1 MDLDARLQL
10 NTRVLQRIDPCAL
23 HILASA
29 SFVVYYTYENEWT
42 KTSVEGPLFLYQ
54 RSEAPY
60 YGLQILNRNDPEPFY
75 VGITPSDDV
84 EISEAF
90 LIYRAHQPDDGNA
103 GDHTIYGFWI
113 FEPSQLEQLAKT
125 ITSLQEAPYPPPA
138 PTSLRADHAPTS
150 ISMDALF
157 GQPEAPTFT
166 EQERTGASILNALFR
181 EASDKNQDT
190 APEPEVPEP
199 ASQIQSTPIDL
210 DTLFG
215 TASVQESSDPMAM
228 EPVDELR
235 APKSPPTSIGD
246 TLPASQ
252 VVAGLEGH
260 LSRADFVQKLIVQ
273 LCTDQAYVEKLYAE
287 YQRGHR

>member
-125 ITSLQEAPYPPPA
+125 ITSLQKAHYPPPA
-138 PTSLRADHAPTS
+138 PPPLRVDHATNS
-150 ISMDALF
+150 ISMDSSV
-157 GQPEAPTFT
+157 GAP
-166 EQERTGASILNALFR
+166 GARPL
-181 EASDKNQDT
+181 
-190 APEPEVPEP
+190 
-199 ASQIQSTPIDL
+199 
-210 DTLFG
+210 
-215 TASVQESSDPMAM
+215 
-228 EPVDELR
+228 
-235 APKSPPTSIGD
+235 
-246 TLPASQ
+246 
-252 VVAGLEGH
+252 
-260 LSRADFVQKLIVQ
+260 
-273 LCTDQAYVEKLYAE
+273 
-287 YQRGHR
+287 

>member
-90 LIYRAHQPDDGNA
+90 LIY
-103 GDHTIYGFWI
+103 T
-113 FEPSQLEQLAKT
+113 SQTMVTLA
-125 ITSLQEAPYPPPA
+125 IIP
-138 PTSLRADHAPTS
+138 
-150 ISMDALF
+150 
-157 GQPEAPTFT
+157 FT
-166 EQERTGASILNALFR
+166 DSGS
-181 EASDKNQDT
+181 
-190 APEPEVPEP
+190 
-199 ASQIQSTPIDL
+199 
-210 DTLFG
+210 
-215 TASVQESSDPMAM
+215 
-228 EPVDELR
+228 
-235 APKSPPTSIGD
+235 
-246 TLPASQ
+246 
-252 VVAGLEGH
+252 
-260 LSRADFVQKLIVQ
+260 LSRPSSSS
-273 LCTDQAYVEKLYAE
+273 
-287 YQRGHR
+287 

>member
-10 NTRVLQRIDPCAL
+10 NTRVLRRIDPCAQQ
-23 HILASA
+23 ILASA

-42 KTSVEGPLFLYQ
+42 KTSVEGPLFVYQ

-75 VGITPSDDV
+75 VGLTPSDDV

-90 LIYRAHQPDDGNA
+90 LIYRAHEPDDGNA

-138 PTSLRADHAPTS
+138 PPSLPMDHVPTS
-150 ISMDALF
+150 ISLDALF
-157 GQPEAPTFT
+157 GQPEAPAFT

-181 EASDKNQDT
+181 EASEKNRDAT
-190 APEPEVPEP
+190 PEPEAPEPV
-199 ASQIQSTPIDL
+199 SHLQSTSIDL

-215 TASVQESSDPMAM
+215 SASLQESSDPMAM

-235 APKSPPTSIGD
+235 APKSQPTSIGD
-246 TLPASQ
+246 TLPPSQ
-252 VVAGLEGH
+252 VVAGLEAH
-260 LSRADFVQKLIVQ
+260 LSRTDFVQKLIVR
-273 LCTDQAYVEKLYAE
+273 LCTDQAYVEKLYGE
-287 YQRGHR
+287 YQRSHR